1 MTDENRSVDPVAS
14 PSIKPTAEAAPYP
27 GIGEAVWVLVLVF
40 VATIAIQLLF
50 SFFPSGVETVELGTT
65 NLLSIGLVLFWRV
78 RKERLSVRD
87 TFPIKGIRRAV
98 FIATVVSTIGLTIL
112 LSEFDNLLQTVLP
125 EPEWLKQL
133 FESLSNGNL
142 SQVLFLLALV
152 APLSEEF
159 LFRGLILQGFLARYS
174 APKAVFWSA
183 FLFAAFHLN
192 PWQFAGAFVL
202 GILFGWLVVQTG
214 TLVLGLI
221 GHAVANGW
229 PLVLDLLDIEIRGFN
244 RIRTAVEFQPWWMDL
259 TGSILVFFGL
269 FLLTRTLREDH
280 PDAASPRVS
289 L

>member
-1 MTDENRSVDPVAS
+1 M
-14 PSIKPTAEAAPYP
+14 
-27 GIGEAVWVLVLVF
+27 LVLVF
-40 VATIAIQLLF
+40 AATIAIQIPF
-50 SFFPSGVETVELGTT
+50 SFFSNGLEPVWLGIT

-87 TFPIKGIRRAV
+87 TFPITGIRRSV

-112 LSEFDNLLQTVLP
+112 LSEFDNLLQTVLSA
-125 EPEWLKQL
+125 PEWLKQL
-133 FESLSNGNL
+133 FEGLLGGNL
-142 SQVLFLLALV
+142 LQALFLLVLV
-152 APLSEEF
+152 APLTEEF

-202 GILFGWLVVQTG
+202 GILFGWLVVRTG
-214 TLVLGLI
+214 TLVPGLI

-244 RIRTAVEFQPWWMDL
+244 RIRTSVEFQPWWMNL
-259 TGSILVFFGL
+259 TGSMLVFFGL
-269 FLLTRTLREDH
+269 FLLTRTLRADQ
-280 PDAASPRVS
+280 PDAASTRAS